1 MAWVAR
7 DKDGLLCAYSH
18 KPSKTKNM
26 WIENPEDNSIGMD
39 SVCVMPKDWFPEIK
53 WDDEEPREL
62 VLKPI
67 NDSIC

>member
-1 MAWVAR
+1 MAWAAR

-18 KPSKTKNM
+18 KPSKSEEI
-26 WIENPEDNSIGMD
+26 WIANSEDNDINID
-39 SVCVMPKDWFPEIK
+39 SVCIMPEDWFPEIK
-53 WDDEEPREL
+53 WSDKEPREL

>member
-1 MAWVAR
+1 MYVAR

-18 KPSKTKNM
+18 KPYKGKKV
-26 WIENPEDNSIGMD
+26 WIENPKDASID
-39 SVCVMPKDWFPEIK
+39 DICVMPEDWFPEVK

-67 NDSIC
+67 NEE

>member
-1 MAWVAR
+1 MWLAR

-18 KPSKTKNM
+18 KPSKGKKV
-26 WIENPEDNSIGMD
+26 WIENPEDNSID
-39 SVCVMPKDWFPEIK
+39 IDNVCVIPEDWFPEVK

-67 NDSIC
+67 KEEQP